1 MKINDIMHNIIK
13 VPPDIAIMEAAKLMD
28 QKGIGSLVVEESG
41 EIVGIM
47 TERDILKKVVA
58 AGRRCEETIVKDIM
72 TSPLITIDLND
83 SIEEASELM
92 AVHHIRRLVVT
103 EKSEVVGIITSR
115 DLVDTLR
122 YSLSKSIKDLG
133 ITNYRPDY
141 SRDIAKNTNN

>member
-1 MKINDIMHNIIK
+1 MVIIIPGILNRPNFYK
-13 VPPDIAIMEAAKLMD
+13 PTVEKL
-28 QKGIGSLVVEESG
+28 QKQGLSASI
-41 EIVGIM
+41 
-47 TERDILKKVVA
+47 
-58 AGRRCEETIVKDIM
+58 
-72 TSPLITIDLND
+72 IDLGSNWQ